1 MTTGQGKTAA
11 VVGSVLTW
19 DMMALAT
26 NLDAGAI
33 ATAITIVGGS
43 VIGLIVLGIQS
54 ISRALIQKQ
63 KEWVE
68 TNRESL
74 LGDLEKARDD
84 LMELQDQ
91 IKDDHNRIASL
102 EVESHECKSDRD
114 RLRHELHESDERLSQ
129 VVKAILEEKGVV
141 VRQTQS
147 TTLKTTITGPNTPDP
162 DAPPVIE
169 VP

>member
-114 RLRHELHESDERLSQ
+114 RLRCLS
-129 VVKAILEEKGVV
+129 
-141 VRQTQS
+141 
-147 TTLKTTITGPNTPDP
+147 
-162 DAPPVIE
+162 
-169 VP
+169 